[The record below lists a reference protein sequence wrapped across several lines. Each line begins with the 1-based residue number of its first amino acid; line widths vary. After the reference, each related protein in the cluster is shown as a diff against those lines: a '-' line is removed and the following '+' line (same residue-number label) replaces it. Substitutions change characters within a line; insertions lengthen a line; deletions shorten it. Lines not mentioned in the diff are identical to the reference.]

1 MSNLIKASQIS
12 YSEDVRNIDMNERAD
27 AITSRFMDK
36 YIADNIATK
45 QIDFNEISQK
55 LNEEKVL
62 TTEDVDFT
70 PGIVAEQAYADGDG
84 DDDSQ
89 VQAASREEAGILEVE
104 ARLREKTKELQE
116 AEAHLEEIHKKE
128 QQILDDANAQ
138 ATLIIENAEADA
150 QDRIN
155 EAMEQARAEGL
166 EQGRIA
172 AQEENEQA
180 KAELEVI
187 KNQYKE
193 EYEKQVDA
201 LEPAFVEVLIKY
213 VKKLT
218 GIYADDKRDI
228 ILHLIDNA
236 MKDKHGIDNFIIRVS
251 EADFAVASYSK
262 DAIRGYLSE
271 GAQVE
276 VVADKLLE
284 RNQCMIE
291 TESRIFDCSLDGQLL
306 SLIEDI
312 RLLAEKE

>member
-12 YSEDVRNIDMNERAD
+12 YSEDVRPLDMNKRAEE
-27 AITSRFMDK
+27 ITNRFLDK
-36 YIADNIATK
+36 YYAENIATK
-45 QIDFNEISQK
+45 QIDFNEVSQK
-55 LNEEKVL
+55 LNEEKVI
-62 TTEDVDFT
+62 TPEDVDFT
-70 PGIVAEQAYADGDG
+70 PSIVAEQAYV
-84 DDDSQ
+84 DDESGEQ
-89 VQAASREEAGILEVE
+89 VQSASREEAGVMEVE
-104 ARLREKTKELQE
+104 ARLRESRKELAEVE
-116 AEAHLEEIHKKE
+116 AQIEEARRKE

-138 ATLIIENAEADA
+138 AALIIENAESEA

-155 EAMEQARAEGL
+155 EALEQARAEGL
-166 EQGRIA
+166 EQGRA
-172 AQEENEQA
+172 EAQAENEQA
-180 KAELEVI
+180 KAELEEV
-187 KNQYKE
+187 KNRYKE
-193 EYEKQVDA
+193 EYEKQVDG
-201 LEPAFVEVLIKY
+201 LEPAFVEIVIKY

-236 MKDKHGIDNFIIRVS
+236 RKDKHGIDNFIIRVS

>member
-12 YSEDVRNIDMNERAD
+12 YSEDVRNIDMNQRAD
-27 AITSRFMDK
+27 EIANRFLDK
-36 YIADNIATK
+36 YVAENLMRK
-45 QIDFNEISQK
+45 QIDFNEVSQK
-55 LNEEKVL
+55 LSEEHVI
-62 TTEDVDFT
+62 TPEDVDFT
-70 PGIVAEQAYADGDG
+70 PGIVAEQAYLEDEDEDPA
-84 DDDSQ
+84 
-89 VQAASREEAGILEVE
+89 VAASREEAGIMEIE
-104 ARLREKTKELQE
+104 ARLREKTREIQE

-128 QQILDDANAQ
+128 QQIIDDANAQ
-138 ATLIIENAEADA
+138 ASLIIENAQAEA
-150 QDRIN
+150 QERIN
-155 EAMEQARAEGL
+155 EALEQARAEGL
-166 EQGRIA
+166 EQGRIEA
-172 AQEENEQA
+172 EKENEA
-180 KAELEVI
+180 ARAELEAV
-187 KNQYKE
+187 KNQYRE
-193 EYEKQVDA
+193 EYEKQVDE

-213 VKKLT
+213 VRKLT
-218 GIYADDKRDI
+218 GIYADDKKDI

-262 DAIRGYLSE
+262 DVIRGYLSE